1 MSLAQHKRRD
11 ACTYSMAS
19 LSLTMKHCHCG
30 CIYLINPYKCRLLG
44 NLSVEH
50 CYPFGKEV

>member
-19 LSLTMKHCHCG
+19 LSLTVKHCHCG